1 MNLDNQTMI
10 HIAAEVTL
18 IAGLGFWMKKR
29 ADSSDAK
36 IEELEEKMKKYE
48 EVIGQQQN
56 LIARHE
62 AMLRQIFGQPPAP
75 PNQLPP
81 AQKPVQKSSPP
92 KEPGAGEDVDTPS
105 ENIDEILKQ
114 ELAREDEE
122 GIEIETVETS
132 PTVKQEEKKS
142 SPTALKQRK
151 VKKKTENVRRT

>member
-29 ADSSDAK
+29 ADASDAK

-81 AQKPVQKSSPP
+81 DQKPVQKSSKSSPP
-92 KEPGAGEDVDTPS
+92 KEPGAGTDADMDTPS

-122 GIEIETVETS
+122 GIEIETEST
-132 PTVKQEEKKS
+132 
-142 SPTALKQRK
+142 LKLPRP
-151 VKKKTENVRRT
+151 